1 MEDTKDVGFD
11 LEEWK
16 KKGEEAYRALED
28 RIKGIDAHIQELQRQ
43 KTSVEAEKTH
53 LGQTLGI
60 EKRGEVSKRVR
71 IRPRVLEILKDC
83 GDQTRDE
90 VFEKLK
96 ETIPRVKR
104 SSFDEAIRRM
114 LNSEE
119 VSLWE
124 CEGNLTIIN
133 EN

>member
-43 KTSVEAEKTH
+43 KTSVEAEKAH